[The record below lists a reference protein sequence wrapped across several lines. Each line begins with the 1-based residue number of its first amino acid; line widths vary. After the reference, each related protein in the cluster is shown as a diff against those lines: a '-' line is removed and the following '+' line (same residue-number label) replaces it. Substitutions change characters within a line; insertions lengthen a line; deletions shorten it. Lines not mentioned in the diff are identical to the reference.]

1 MADPVMDAAT
11 AGNDGWQLVKPQWAR
26 HSDGYEVYSDGTFRV
41 AYEDARGKAVVA
53 AERLSSGVVLDP
65 NDIVWERPDGSTH
78 RMRRGD
84 RAQVLTRCVAGLQFL
99 GSEVEV
105 ASS

>member
-1 MADPVMDAAT
+1 
-11 AGNDGWQLVKPQWAR
+11 
-26 HSDGYEVYSDGTFRV
+26 
-41 AYEDARGKAVVA
+41 
-53 AERLSSGVVLDP
+53 VVLDP